1 MRPQVGVPLPDSTM
15 PSPECAVPG
24 QILEGGSEDIGDNS
38 LGWVGDCSSERAQR
52 AQPTRE
58 GPRGPR
64 LGSLGR
70 PPLAISVLRKE
81 SG

>member
-15 PSPECAVPG
+15 PSPVCEVPDPITEGGVAVPG
-24 QILEGGSEDIGDNS
+24 TTVF
-38 LGWVGDCSSERAQR
+38 GWVGDYSCGWAERA
-52 AQPTRE
+52 PLTCE
-58 GPRGPR
+58 GPRGLS

-70 PPLAISVLRKE
+70 PPLAITVLRKE